1 MRRVTDIDVLDGVR
15 ERRLERPD
23 GRTVAFTEWGDPSG
37 TPLLRVPGTPG
48 CRHNVRADRSGWAER
63 GLWAITTERPGFGA
77 STRLPGRGF
86 VEPADDLAA
95 VLDEVG
101 VERVHVIGGSGS
113 APHQL
118 AFAARHPDRVRAM
131 TITVGASPAT
141 DEEYAA
147 LVGVN
152 AEAHRLVSSNDLD
165 GFRRLLEGLRDAM
178 LADPLAAFRDVMAK
192 APDADRAVMTDP
204 KWQAAFVVSTREA
217 LAQGIDGWYDE
228 GLALD
233 RSWDEVEPAKVTT
246 SVTWWHAAGDAN
258 APLTAAERLVAQL
271 PDARLVRFGDEEG
284 HFAPYHREAEI
295 LDELLA
301 RG

>member
-1 MRRVTDIDVLDGVR
+1 MTADDVLEGVR
-15 ERRLERPD
+15 DRRLERPD
-23 GRTVAFTEWGDPSG
+23 GRTLAFTEWGDPSG

-48 CRHNVRADRSGWAER
+48 CRFNMRADRSGWAKR

-77 STRLPGRGF
+77 STPLPGRGF
-86 VEPADDLAA
+86 AEPADDLAA

-101 VERVHVIGGSGS
+101 VDRAHVIGGSGS

-131 TITVGASPAT
+131 TITVGAAPAT
-141 DEEYAA
+141 EAEYAA

-152 AEAHRLVSSNDLD
+152 AEAHRLIASDDLD
-165 GFRRLLEGLRDAM
+165 GFRKLLEGLRESI
-178 LADPLAAFRDVMAK
+178 LEDPLAAFRDIMDK
-192 APDADRAVMTDP
+192 APDADREVMTDP
-204 KWQAAFVVSTREA
+204 NWQAAFVVSSREA
-217 LAQGIDGWYDE
+217 LREGVDGWYDE
-228 GLALD
+228 GIAFE
-233 RSWDEVEPAKVTT
+233 RSWDDVEPTKVTT

-258 APLTAAERLVAQL
+258 ASLAAAERLVARL

-301 RG
+301 R